1 MTRVIFSGIL
11 LAISIGASVLG
22 VRSWKEKG
30 KLFNN
35 AYLYASD
42 QERSTMDKKPY
53 YRQSAFVSLCVG
65 LIFLLNAISVL
76 LKAESFSLLSIAVA
90 VLTLIYAIASDISIA
105 RNKKKTLPIPESF
118 SESQKQTK
126 K

>member
-53 YRQSAFVSLCVG
+53 YRQSAFVFLCVG

-118 SESQKQTK
+118 SESQTQTK

>member
-22 VRSWKEKG
+22 VHSWKEKG

-53 YRQSAFVSLCVG
+53 YRQSAFVFLCVG

>member
-53 YRQSAFVSLCVG
+53 YRQSAIVFLCVG
-65 LIFLLNAISVL
+65 LIFLLNAISML

-90 VLTLIYAIASDISIA
+90 VLTLIYAIASDISVA
-105 RNKKKTLPIPESF
+105 RNKKKTLPIPENF
-118 SESQKQTK
+118 SESHKQTK
-126 K
+126 Q

>member
-22 VRSWKEKG
+22 VRPWKEKG

-53 YRQSAFVSLCVG
+53 YRQSAFVFLCVG